1 MDNKTNTNNTNN
13 ANNTANENLSKK
25 LHELEFAAVE
35 LNLYLD
41 NHPDNKNALADFN
54 AISRELMSVK
64 KMYEQEVRMLCN
76 FGYSE
81 SQYPWAWVNE
91 PWPWEIGE

>member
-1 MDNKTNTNNTNN
+1 MDHDTTVC
-13 ANNTANENLSKK
+13 ENLSKK
-25 LHELEFAAVE
+25 LHELEFAAIE

-41 NHPDNKNALADFN
+41 NHPENKNALADFN
-54 AISRELMSVK
+54 IISKELISVK
-64 KMYEQEVRMLCN
+64 KMYELERGPLFN

-81 SQYPWAWVNE
+81 NRYPNGWVDG